1 MANDLQVSETD
12 SHATAALSGG
22 PKLDA
27 FLGKAFVEKPIWVDL
42 YENIR
47 DVFFPVKLPPLQ
59 LTSKPIPVPDRMAV
73 KANPWAIGFSTT
85 VNIAILCVL
94 IFLGVKKIIEKAKVD
109 VTPID
114 ISDMDLKAPKMKDA
128 AGGGGGGG
136 NQSIVDPIKG
146 KLPPKMKDPLTCLL
160 YTSRC
165 V

>member
-12 SHATAALSGG
+12 SQATAALTSG

-27 FLGKAFVEKPIWVDL
+27 FLGKAFEEKPIWVDL

-47 DVFFPVKLPPLQ
+47 DVIFPVRLPPLQ

-94 IFLGVKKIIEKAKVD
+94 IFLGVKKIIEKE
-109 VTPID
+109 
-114 ISDMDLKAPKMKDA
+114 
-128 AGGGGGGG
+128 
-136 NQSIVDPIKG
+136 
-146 KLPPKMKDPLTCLL
+146 KLLDQLQV
-160 YTSRC
+160 SSHEHI
-165 V
+165 